1 MKKFLIG
8 LTCMLALICSVGC
21 TNDKKSANTS
31 KKEVTKTEST
41 KKTVKSKC
49 SYYECLSK
57 MSLDNSIEELN
68 DIIGFDAT
76 KLENN
81 TSSSTLD
88 KYEYDFG
95 GDKKITV
102 TMYNSNNKISS
113 IKLEYDKKDIKN
125 KKVTLEN
132 LSDIKARINDGI
144 SYDEFKKSVG
154 GVDGTLIE
162 LSSWTKYVWIA
173 GDGSSYVTASF
184 GKNDGNLK
192 FFSGLGFK

>member
-1 MKKFLIG
+1 MKKILIG

-21 TNDKKSANTS
+21 TYDKKSANTS
-31 KKEVTKTEST
+31 KKEVTKTKST
-41 KKTVKSKC
+41 TKAVTSKC

-57 MSLDNSIEELN
+57 MSLDNSIEEIN

-81 TSSSTLD
+81 TSSTLD

-95 GDKKITV
+95 RDKKITV
-102 TMYNSNNKISS
+102 TINNSNNKISS

-184 GKNDGNLK
+184 GKNDGKLK
-192 FFSGLGFK
+192 FFNGLGFK